1 MYGKNKVGIELQMS
15 VGEYRKIKVKSMVMK
30 NLVYLAVL
38 LIGIYLGMSFLKR
51 FERTYSALTDDVV
64 VKINQIIFLFQIMHK
79 F

>member
-15 VGEYRKIKVKSMVMK
+15 VGVSKNKSKSIVMK

-51 FERTYSALTDDVV
+51 FERTYSAPTDDVV
-64 VKINQIIFLFQIMHK
+64 VKLIKIIFCFR
-79 F
+79 

>member
-15 VGEYRKIKVKSMVMK
+15 VGSIENKSKSIVMK

-51 FERTYSALTDDVV
+51 FERTYSAPTDDVV
-64 VKINQIIFLFQIMHK
+64 VKLIKIIFLFQIMHK

>member
-15 VGEYRKIKVKSMVMK
+15 VGSIENKSKSIVMK

-51 FERTYSALTDDVV
+51 FERTYSAPTDDVV
-64 VKINQIIFLFQIMHK
+64 VKINQNHLLFQIMHK

>member
-15 VGEYRKIKVKSMVMK
+15 VGSIENKSKSIVMK

-51 FERTYSALTDDVV
+51 FERTYSAQQT
-64 VKINQIIFLFQIMHK
+64 MS
-79 F
+79 